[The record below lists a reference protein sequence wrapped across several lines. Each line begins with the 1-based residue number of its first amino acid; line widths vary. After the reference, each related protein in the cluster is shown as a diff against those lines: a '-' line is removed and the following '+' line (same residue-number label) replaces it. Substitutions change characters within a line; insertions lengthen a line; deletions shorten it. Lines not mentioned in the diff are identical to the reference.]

1 MKKLGF
7 GCMRFPM
14 RDQKIDMQELKHIH
28 QTGGI
33 YEKVRIWL
41 YAVPHA

>member
-14 RDQKIDMQELKHIH
+14 RDQKIDMQALAQMVDVFMEWGF
-28 QTGGI
+28 T
-33 YEKVRIWL
+33 
-41 YAVPHA
+41 

>member
-14 RDQKIDMQELKHIH
+14 RDQKIDMQELKHMVDVFMEWGF
-28 QTGGI
+28 T
-33 YEKVRIWL
+33 
-41 YAVPHA
+41 